1 MTTLLKQLMSDEAGQ
16 DIAEYAVCMTILG
29 LGVILAIYGIQGNMR
44 SVWDNVSSS
53 FK

>member
-1 MTTLLKQLMSDEAGQ
+1 MATLLKKLVNDESGQ

-29 LGVILAIYGIQGNMR
+29 FGVILAIYGIQGNMR
-44 SVWDNVSSS
+44 SMWDNVSSS